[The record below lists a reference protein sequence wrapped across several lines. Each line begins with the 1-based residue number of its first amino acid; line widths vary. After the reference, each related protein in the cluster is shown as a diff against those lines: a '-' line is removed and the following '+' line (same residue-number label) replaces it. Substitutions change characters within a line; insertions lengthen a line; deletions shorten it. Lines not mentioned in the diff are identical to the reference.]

1 MRLLTIDGN
10 SILNRAYYGIRLL
23 SNSKG
28 QYTNAILGFINI
40 YLKTIEEVQPDHVAI
55 AFDLPAPTFR
65 HKAYS
70 EYKAQRKGM
79 PDELAMQMQPLK
91 ELLTYLG
98 ITIVEKEGYEADDI
112 IGTLTATCTDCG
124 CECYVATGDRD
135 SFQLINSNVT
145 VRLASTK
152 ETKIYTPERIME
164 EFGVKPRDLIEVK
177 GLMGDASDNI
187 PGIKGIGEKT
197 ALPLIKEHGTLENL
211 YEALDSIKLT
221 PSLRKKLEEGKDDA
235 FMSRM
240 LSTIDLDVPIERDL
254 DAYKVGEVQ
263 DVKAATLLRE
273 LEMFS
278 TIKRLGLSDI
288 ADSTNEE
295 DTVAQVDATFHK
307 SLDIAALIDSGNTID
322 TILSGDA
329 LLINTD
335 SNIYTVTQKADI
347 LQILECNLPKRTYDA
362 KAMHKF
368 AFDNNGKLSNVV
380 FDISLAA
387 YLLNPTSTDY
397 SIDRLCNEWDIRY
410 NANSDEQWE
419 ITIMPELCDI
429 LDKEIGQVGMRHLLD
444 NIELPLA
451 EVLAS
456 MEVEGIEI
464 DRAGIEKFGKALKED
479 ITRIESEI
487 HELAGRDFNVSSPKQ
502 LSEILFDELGL
513 PPKKKTK
520 SGYST
525 NAEVLEELRNEH
537 PIIGLVLE
545 YRQLTKLNSTY
556 VDGILKVVH
565 DDGRI
570 HSFFRQTETRTGR
583 ISSTEPNMQNIPV
596 RTELGRNMRKFFIAK
611 KGYLFLDA
619 DYSQIELRVLA
630 DISND
635 ETMIQAF
642 NDGEDIHAITA
653 SQVFGIP
660 LALVDS
666 QMRNAAKAVN
676 FGIVY
681 GIGAYSLSQD
691 IGVSVPEADRYIK
704 GYLSKYHGVRDYMED
719 TVSKGKEQG
728 YVTTMFGRR
737 RYIPELKSKNKIQ
750 QALGK
755 RIAMN
760 TPIQGSAADIIKIAM
775 VNVYRKL
782 KEENLDA
789 KLILQVHD
797 ELIVEASEAD
807 SEKASKILH
816 EEMQNAAVLKA
827 PLVADV
833 NIGNSWYDAH

>member
-263 DVKAATLLRE
+263 DVKAVTLLRE

-429 LDKEIGQVGMRHLLD
+429 LDKEIGQVGMRHCL
-444 NIELPLA
+444 
-451 EVLAS
+451 
-456 MEVEGIEI
+456 
-464 DRAGIEKFGKALKED
+464 
-479 ITRIESEI
+479 
-487 HELAGRDFNVSSPKQ
+487 
-502 LSEILFDELGL
+502 
-513 PPKKKTK
+513 
-520 SGYST
+520 
-525 NAEVLEELRNEH
+525 
-537 PIIGLVLE
+537 II
-545 YRQLTKLNSTY
+545 
-556 VDGILKVVH
+556 
-565 DDGRI
+565 
-570 HSFFRQTETRTGR
+570 
-583 ISSTEPNMQNIPV
+583 
-596 RTELGRNMRKFFIAK
+596 
-611 KGYLFLDA
+611 
-619 DYSQIELRVLA
+619 
-630 DISND
+630 
-635 ETMIQAF
+635 
-642 NDGEDIHAITA
+642 
-653 SQVFGIP
+653 
-660 LALVDS
+660 
-666 QMRNAAKAVN
+666 
-676 FGIVY
+676 
-681 GIGAYSLSQD
+681 
-691 IGVSVPEADRYIK
+691 
-704 GYLSKYHGVRDYMED
+704 
-719 TVSKGKEQG
+719 
-728 YVTTMFGRR
+728 
-737 RYIPELKSKNKIQ
+737 
-750 QALGK
+750 
-755 RIAMN
+755 
-760 TPIQGSAADIIKIAM
+760 
-775 VNVYRKL
+775 
-782 KEENLDA
+782 
-789 KLILQVHD
+789 
-797 ELIVEASEAD
+797 
-807 SEKASKILH
+807 
-816 EEMQNAAVLKA
+816 
-827 PLVADV
+827 
-833 NIGNSWYDAH
+833 

>member
-40 YLKTIEEVQPDHVAI
+40 YLKTIDEVQPDHVAI

-79 PDELAMQMQPLK
+79 PDELAMQLKPLK

-98 ITIVEKEGYEADDI
+98 ITIIEKEGYEADDI
-112 IGTLTATCTDCG
+112 IGTLTAICTECG
-124 CECYVATGDRD
+124 YECYVATGDKD

-211 YEALDSIKLT
+211 YDALSSIKLT
-221 PSLRKKLEEGKDDA
+221 PSLRKKLEEGRDDA
-235 FMSRM
+235 FLSRM

-254 DAYKVGEVQ
+254 DAYKIGEVQ
-263 DVKAATLLRE
+263 DVKAVALLRN

-278 TIKRLGLSDI
+278 TIKRLGLSDTSVPVI
-288 ADSTNEE
+288 KEE
-295 DTVAQVDATFHK
+295 NKPQLKATFHD
-307 SLDIAALIDSGNTID
+307 SLDIATLISNDNTID
-322 TILSGDA
+322 IILDGDT

-335 SNIYTVTQKADI
+335 GNIYSLTKTAN
-347 LQILECNLPKRTYDA
+347 ILEVLESDLPKRTYNA
-362 KAMHKF
+362 KTMHKF
-368 AFDNNGKLSNVV
+368 AFDNDSKLNNVV
-380 FDISLAA
+380 FDISLAG

-397 SIDRLCNEWDIRY
+397 SIDRLCSEWNIHFKSD
-410 NANSDEQWE
+410 NDEQWE
-419 ITIMPELCDI
+419 IAVMPELCDV
-429 LDKEIGQVGMRHLLD
+429 LDKEIEQVGMRHLLD
-444 NIELPLA
+444 KIELPLA

-464 DRAGIEKFGKALKED
+464 DEAGIKKFGKALKED
-479 ITRIESEI
+479 ITRIENEI

-525 NAEVLEELRNEH
+525 NAEVLEQLRNEH

-596 RTELGRNMRKFFIAK
+596 RTELGRNMRKFFISK
-611 KGYLFLDA
+611 KGYLLLDA

-635 ETMIQAF
+635 DTMIQAF

-660 LALVDS
+660 LALVDP

-681 GIGAYSLSQD
+681 GIGPYSLSQD
-691 IGVSVPEADRYIK
+691 IGVSVAEADRYIK

-719 TVSKGKEQG
+719 TVTKGKEQG

-797 ELIVEASEAD
+797 ELIVEASESD
-807 SEKASKILH
+807 SQRASEILR

-833 NIGNSWYDAH
+833 NIGKSWYDAH

>member
-79 PDELAMQMQPLK
+79 PDELAMQLQPLK

-112 IGTLTATCTDCG
+112 IGTLTATCTECG
-124 CECYVATGDRD
+124 CDCYVATGDRD
-135 SFQLINSNVT
+135 SFQLINSHVT

-164 EFGVKPRDLIEVK
+164 EFGVQPRDLIEVK

-197 ALPLIKEHGTLENL
+197 ALPLIKEHGNLENL
-211 YEALDSIKLT
+211 YAALDSIKLT

-240 LSTIDLDVPIERDL
+240 LSTIDLDVPIDRNL
-254 DAYKVGEVQ
+254 DAYKIGEVQ
-263 DVKAATLLRE
+263 DVKAAALLRD

-278 TIKRLGLSDI
+278 TIKRLGLTDVETP
-288 ADSTNEE
+288 DGEE
-295 DTVAQVDATFHK
+295 KAAPQIDATFHD
-307 SLDIAALIDSGNTID
+307 SVDIAALIASDKIID
-322 TILSGDA
+322 TILSGET

-335 SNIYTVTQKADI
+335 SNIYLLTRKADI
-347 LQILECNLPKRTYDA
+347 LKILESKLPKRTYDA

-368 AFDNNGKLSNVV
+368 AFENDSQLNNVI
-380 FDISLAA
+380 FDISLAG

-397 SIDRLCNEWDIRY
+397 SMERLCNEWDIAY
-410 NANSDEQWE
+410 IADDKQWE
-419 ITIMPELCDI
+419 ITVMPTLCDY
-429 LDKEIGQVGMRHLLD
+429 LDKEIEQVGMRHLLD

-464 DRAGIEKFGKALKED
+464 DENGIKKFGDELKSD
-479 ITRIESEI
+479 IDRIESEI
-487 HELAGRDFNVSSPKQ
+487 HNLAGRDFNVSSPKQ
-502 LSEILFDELGL
+502 LSEILFEDLGL

-537 PIIGLVLE
+537 PIVGLVLE

-570 HSFFRQTETRTGR
+570 HSSFRQTETRTGR

-596 RTELGRNMRKFFIAK
+596 RTELGRNMRKFFISK

-630 DISND
+630 HLSDD
-635 ETMIQAF
+635 ATMIQAF

-660 LALVDS
+660 LAFVDS

-691 IGVSVPEADRYIK
+691 IGVSVAEADRYIK

-719 TVSKGKEQG
+719 TVSKGEQQG

-737 RYIPELKSKNKIQ
+737 RYIPELKSRNKIQ

-782 KEENLDA
+782 KDEKLDA

-807 SEKASKILH
+807 SERASEILH
-816 EEMQNAAVLKA
+816 EEMENATVLKA

>member
-40 YLKTIEEVQPDHVAI
+40 YLKTIEEVQPDRVAI

-98 ITIVEKEGYEADDI
+98 ITIIEKEGYEADDI
-112 IGTLTATCTDCG
+112 IGTLTAACTECK

-152 ETKIYTPERIME
+152 ETKIYTPDRIME
-164 EFGVKPRDLIEVK
+164 EFGVQPRDLIEVK

-240 LSTIDLDVPIERDL
+240 LSTIDLDVPIDRNL
-254 DAYKVGEVQ
+254 DAYKIGEVQ
-263 DVKAATLLRE
+263 DVKAAALLRD

-278 TIKRLGLSDI
+278 TIKRLGLSDV
-288 ADSTNEE
+288 ADSANEE
-295 DTVAQVDATFHK
+295 DTKTQVEATFHD
-307 SLDIAALIDSGNTID
+307 SIDIADLISTGSTID
-322 TILSGDA
+322 IILTGDT

-335 SNIYTVTQKADI
+335 GNIYSIAQKADI
-347 LQILECNLPKRTYDA
+347 LKVLESDLPKRTYDA
-362 KAMHKF
+362 KAVHKF
-368 AFDNNGKLSNVV
+368 AFLNNGELNNVI
-380 FDISLAA
+380 FDISLAG

-397 SIDRLCNEWDIRY
+397 SIDRLCNEWDIPY
-410 NANSDEQWE
+410 NANSDQQWE
-419 ITIMPELCDI
+419 IAVMPTLCDT
-429 LDKEIGQVGMRHLLD
+429 LDREIEQVGMRHLLD
-444 NIELPLA
+444 KIELPLA

-464 DRAGIEKFGKALKED
+464 DEAGIKKFGDELKDD
-479 ITRIESEI
+479 INRIESEI

-611 KGYLFLDA
+611 EGYLFLDA

-635 ETMIQAF
+635 GTMIQAF

-681 GIGAYSLSQD
+681 GIGPYSLSQD
-691 IGVSVPEADRYIK
+691 IGVSVAEADRYIK

-782 KEENLDA
+782 KAENLDA

-797 ELIVEASEAD
+797 ELIVEASKAD
-807 SEKASKILH
+807 SERASQILH